1 MLQEA
6 QKDPRHKIQAM
17 SKIGLCFFMKGWYSD
32 AEDIFTRAIDSY
44 EIKDDDIAKELRY
57 NLARS
62 FEEQGKKA
70 EALDIYRKIA
80 QVDFGFKD
88 VSQRVDRLRKE
99 AK

>member
-1 MLQEA
+1 
-6 QKDPRHKIQAM
+6 
-17 SKIGLCFFMKGWYSD
+17 MKGWYAD
-32 AEDIFTRAIDSY
+32 AEDIFTRAIESY

-62 FEEQGKKA
+62 FEEQGKKT

-80 QVDFGFKD
+80 QIDFGFKD

>member
-1 MLQEA
+1 
-6 QKDPRHKIQAM
+6 
-17 SKIGLCFFMKGWYSD
+17 
-32 AEDIFTRAIDSY
+32 
-44 EIKDDDIAKELRY
+44 LRY

-62 FEEQGKKA
+62 FEEQSKRA

-80 QVDFGFKD
+80 QIDFGFKD

>member
-1 MLQEA
+1 
-6 QKDPRHKIQAM
+6 
-17 SKIGLCFFMKGWYSD
+17 MKGWFTD
-32 AEDIFTRAIDSY
+32 AEEIFTRAIESY

-62 FEEQGKKA
+62 LEEQGKQA

-80 QVDFGFKD
+80 QIDFGFKD

>member
-1 MLQEA
+1 
-6 QKDPRHKIQAM
+6 
-17 SKIGLCFFMKGWYSD
+17 MKSWFTD
-32 AEDIFTRAIDSY
+32 AEDIFTRAIESY